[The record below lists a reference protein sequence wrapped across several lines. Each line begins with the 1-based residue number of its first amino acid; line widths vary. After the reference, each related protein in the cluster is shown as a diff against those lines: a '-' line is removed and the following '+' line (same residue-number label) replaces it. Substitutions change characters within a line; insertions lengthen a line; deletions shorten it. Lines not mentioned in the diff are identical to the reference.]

1 MKRLLPY
8 LPFLICLGMM
18 LFMCLPMI
26 FKRHGSG
33 GISANTQSQT
43 IRPSKPAEL
52 EEQIAHLES
61 SMVAAK
67 PSETDHNPADRP
79 RPASHHG
86 NGNGLASGSGE
97 KNGDAAHG

>member
-1 MKRLLPY
+1 MNRLLPY
-8 LPFLICLGMM
+8 LPLLISLGMM
-18 LFMCLPMI
+18 LLMCLPMI
-26 FKRHGSG
+26 FKRHGNG
-33 GISANTQSQT
+33 GISANTQTQT

-52 EEQIAHLES
+52 EERIAHFES

-86 NGNGLASGSGE
+86 NGSGSGSGE